1 MNTFLRMKSRDTT
14 TAALGL
20 VSGQYVRDYNRAAR
34 TLIGA
39 CIAFPHEFAEHS
51 GRMRVAWFSDTDVQ
65 DVARALFDLE
75 NSGKSVSV
83 RSVAIQA
90 NREDSDVIALLAES
104 AYFSVEDA
112 LSFFQPAYQTY
123 IECLIASK
131 VLHGGNAHDAAS
143 VQALREQ
150 VYKQYDPYPTE
161 QAQESNDLEKWAA
174 LKFQGLEPDYPCK
187 PALES
192 LINSR
197 MLISYAPATL
207 TLIAAR
213 PSMGKTH
220 YLACDLI
227 NFARAGARGLFISAD
242 MSWLNVRK
250 RMVGILSGVDPQ
262 ADWSLATDAQKA
274 RVRESL
280 EFIRQMPLVVHDNVV
295 NVDRV
300 CQIAKTEHY
309 ADPLAF
315 VMVDHIQLMRTSR
328 DLKNPVAEMTEVSGT
343 LKHLS
348 KVLQVPVIAASQLSR
363 ATTTGAD
370 KRPQLSHL
378 RESGALEQ
386 DATVVISLHR
396 PEYYGVECLEEGT
409 PSAGMGEVSVL
420 KNQTGI
426 TGTLLCTFSGVK
438 GWADVPQPEFQP
450 TQFPKSFNQPMP
462 VSRVED
468 DTPF

>member
-1 MNTFLRMKSRDTT
+1 MKSRTTDTI
-14 TAALGL
+14 TAAVGL
-20 VSGQYVRDYNRAAR
+20 VSGQYIRDYNRAAR
-34 TLIGA
+34 TLLGA
-39 CIAFPHEFAEHS
+39 CIAFPHEFAEHAH
-51 GRMRVAWFSDTDVQ
+51 RMRAAWFSDTDVQ
-65 DVARALFDLE
+65 DISRALFDLQS
-75 NSGKSVSV
+75 SGKSVSV

-90 NREDSDVIALLAES
+90 NREDSEVIALLSES
-104 AYFSVEDA
+104 ASFSVEDA

-150 VYKQYDPYPTE
+150 VYKQYEPYPMTE
-161 QAQESNDLEKWAA
+161 AAETDDLEKWAA
-174 LKFQGLEPDYPCK
+174 LKFEGLEPDYPCK
-187 PALES
+187 PALSS

-197 MLISYAPATL
+197 MVISYAPATL

-227 NFARAGARGLFISAD
+227 NFARSGARGLFISAD

-262 ADWSLATDAQKA
+262 ADWSLATDAQKQ
-274 RVRESL
+274 RVREAM

-309 ADPLAF
+309 ADPLSF
-315 VMVDHIQLMRTSR
+315 VLVDHIQLMRTTR
-328 DLKNPVAEMTEVSGT
+328 DLKNPVAEMTEVSGM

-363 ATTTGAD
+363 AATARAD
-370 KRPQLSHL
+370 KRPQLSDL

-396 PEYYGVECLEEGT
+396 PEYYGVECLEDGT

-426 TGTLLCTFSGVK
+426 TGTILCNFSGVQ
-438 GWADVPQPEFQP
+438 GWKDIPPPEFQP
-450 TQFPKSFNQPMP
+450 TQFPKSTYQPMP
-462 VSRVED
+462 VNRVED
-468 DTPF
+468 DETPF